1 MSLSLCCHTVTRHTP
16 LTIHLQLQVK
26 VPELRRQWARAA
38 ETTECVYT
46 TQQKT
51 GLRTPNNR
59 ESANYRYYPSV
70 QY

>member
-1 MSLSLCCHTVTRHTP
+1 MLL
-16 LTIHLQLQVK
+16 K

-51 GLRTPNNR
+51 GSRAPNNR